1 MYVFRWDNYDKQ
13 LDDEWHVL
21 MSVILISIPVF
32 IGWVWCYQPESGK
45 MNDWAMREV
54 SEII

>member
-21 MSVILISIPVF
+21 MSVILISITVF
-32 IGWVWCYQPESGK
+32 IGWVFFFHSSLEMHLK
-45 MNDWAMREV
+45 
-54 SEII
+54 IHL